1 MGNNTHWWES
11 KAVHH
16 LTSQT
21 HQEKKSKMSNQIEE
35 EQRKFV
41 TPKSIIWFIIA
52 MTVMTGYYLMVNIGL
67 MKVQG
72 MDFFYLW
79 NAGAGGG

>member
-1 MGNNTHWWES
+1 
-11 KAVHH
+11 
-16 LTSQT
+16 
-21 HQEKKSKMSNQIEE
+21 MSNQIEE

-52 MTVMTGYYLMVNIGL
+52 MTVMSGYYLMVNIGL

-79 NAGAGGG
+79 NAGAG